1 MLHRS
6 RTPRRAARRRLAA
19 LACAALPCVA
29 AAAPA
34 VAQPAPDWSVQELV
48 VTAAPAPVMWR
59 LSRGESEVWVL
70 GVLPLMPKDQAWNAR
85 PLERVIAGAR
95 VVLTPPVATAGLGSA
110 FQILTQHGLPHGQ
123 TLDAQLTP
131 ELKARLD
138 RGRAMAHVSPTAYA
152 HDKPIWATLMLWT
165 AYTRAARLSG
175 AEPRATLERLARAH
189 HVPVRP
195 VASYKAGAMV
205 TNFLHLTPQE
215 GEACL
220 GSILADIQAAE
231 ADARP
236 AAQAWAKGDLKAV
249 RAHYAEPSVRL
260 CLEQAT
266 SYRAL
271 ADRSVEDVEKALT
284 AALATPGKSVAIF
297 PLGELLRRG
306 GALDRLRAEGV
317 KVEAPE
323 V

>member
-1 MLHRS
+1 MLRRS

-48 VTAAPAPVMWR
+48 VTAAPVPVMWR
-59 LSRGESEVWVL
+59 LSQGESEVWVL
-70 GVLPLMPKDQAWNAR
+70 GVLPVMPKDQVWNAK

-165 AYTRAARLSG
+165 AYMRAARLSG

-215 GEACL
+215 GGACL
-220 GSILADIQAAE
+220 SSILTDIQAAE

-236 AAQAWAKGDLKAV
+236 AAQAWARGDLKAV